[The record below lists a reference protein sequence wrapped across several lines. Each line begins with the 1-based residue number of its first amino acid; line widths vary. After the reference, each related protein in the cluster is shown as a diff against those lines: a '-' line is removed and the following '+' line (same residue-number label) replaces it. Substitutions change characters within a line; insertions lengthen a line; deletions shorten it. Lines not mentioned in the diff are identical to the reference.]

1 MFIQHKVFHTAAGQ
15 LAYSR
20 YGHVPGKPL
29 VVFFHGLGGSDHSLK
44 YIAPLVHETI
54 NLLGLC
60 LPFHG
65 ATSLRGSKASGKQ
78 FGLLVNEVMEKL
90 AQTIKPERIVFCAHS
105 IGTHFALHT
114 ALDTAHKIDALLL
127 LAPAA
132 FGSKELRFFRVIN
145 SSLGRLVLKS
155 DTLVRAIAAQ
165 IWQPQQP
172 EQIAAFPRQLG
183 QSFLHLSEFEL
194 HLCKRIH
201 ELYRIDYPVHLLWA
215 KDDSLLPYTQA
226 EDTLNHFRFS
236 KLHLLQHGKHH
247 LIKTRPEKVA
257 QHLLELSEMPTT
269 FAQKES

>member
-1 MFIQHKVFHTAAGQ
+1 MFIQHKLFSAAAGQ

-20 YGHVPGKPL
+20 YGHVPGKAL

-44 YIAPLVHETI
+44 YVAPLVHENI

-78 FGLLVNEVMEKL
+78 FGQLAIEAIETL
-90 AQTIKPERIVFCAHS
+90 AQNIKPDRIVFCAHS

-114 ALDTAHKIDALLL
+114 ALDATLKIDALLL

-132 FGSKELRFFRVIN
+132 FGSKEQRFFGIIN
-145 SSLGRLVLKS
+145 SSLGRLALKS
-155 DTLVRAIAAQ
+155 ETLVRAIAAQ

-172 EQIAAFPRQLG
+172 EQIAAFPQQLG

-194 HLCKRIH
+194 HRCKRIH

-215 KDDSLLPYTQA
+215 KDDPLLPYTQA

-236 KLHLLQHGKHH
+236 KLHLLQYGKHH
-247 LIKTRPEKVA
+247 LIKTRAEKVA
-257 QHLLELSEMPTT
+257 QHLLELTQTPTT
-269 FAQKES
+269 FDQKE